1 MSHNLYLTLTGPL
14 DVQKNNTAVY
24 TVTMAISSGQKM
36 FTPTQQETV
45 WLMNNATA
53 VLFLN
58 GAVSQVLTS
67 SIKYEAPGE
76 FTISVRISN
85 LSTGYSILVTVQNS
99 TLLGSYM
106 WGRESQSLT
115 VVPYNPANPPNPLV
129 QIATGPAAEIFYL
142 ITAVIGVL
150 AYVYSWATRRRR
162 ELDDSIDQAGTGMEG
177 IVMLKYVN
185 NVTDPKNYPPLSP
198 AELAIFNAIEPK
210 VRDEL
215 VFKITSGQFRLRPE
229 GKKSLWRRIRQNV

>member
-1 MSHNLYLTLTGPL
+1 M
-14 DVQKNNTAVY
+14 
-24 TVTMAISSGQKM
+24 
-36 FTPTQQETV
+36 
-45 WLMNNATA
+45 
-53 VLFLN
+53 
-58 GAVSQVLTS
+58 
-67 SIKYEAPGE
+67 
-76 FTISVRISN
+76 
-85 LSTGYSILVTVQNS
+85 
-99 TLLGSYM
+99 
-106 WGRESQSLT
+106 
-115 VVPYNPANPPNPLV
+115 PYNPSNPPNPLV

-142 ITAVIGVL
+142 VTAIIGVI
-150 AYVYSWATRRRR
+150 AYVYRWATRRRR

-185 NVTDPKNYPPLSP
+185 NATDPKNYPPLSP